1 VQLRCD
7 RYAMGKKVSHGEGV
21 VHTTLEKTIMD
32 DATLLQQY
40 VEGGSQEAFASLTA
54 RHINFVY
61 GAALRHVH
69 DRHVAEE
76 ITQAVFIVLARKAST
91 LRHEA
96 VLSSWLLSTTRFAAL
111 GHMKMAARRK
121 RHERRAAEM
130 AKTVWE
136 EEADSR
142 WPQYEGELDS
152 ALASLRES
160 DRKAIVLRFYE
171 HKSFDEIAKT
181 LGTAEEAARKRVSRA
196 VEKLRGFFGV
206 NSRVLPATAVTYY
219 LSTKMTIS
227 APPMLA
233 SKVAATAMESVAG
246 SAIASAT
253 PQAAQMA
260 QHIAHHM
267 AIIKAKWVVTS
278 IAAVLFVSVTGGVIV
293 FHAMRDSQDQTTRQ
307 PAPNDYRI
315 R

>member
-1 VQLRCD
+1 
-7 RYAMGKKVSHGEGV
+7 
-21 VHTTLEKTIMD
+21 MD

-40 VEGGSQEAFASLTA
+40 VEGGSQEAFAALTA

-61 GAALRHVH
+61 GAAVRHVH

-96 VLSSWLLSTTRFAAL
+96 VLSSWLLSTTRYAAL

-121 RHERRAAEM
+121 RHEKRAAEM

-160 DRKAIVLRFYE
+160 DRKAIMLRFYE
-171 HKSFDEIAKT
+171 HKSFDEIART

-206 NSRVLPATAVTYY
+206 ASRTLPVTAVTYY
-219 LSTKMTIS
+219 LSTKLTS
-227 APPMLA
+227 QAAPGLA
-233 SKVAATAMESVAG
+233 SQVAANAVD
-246 SAIASAT
+246 SAAAASLSAT
-253 PQAAQMA
+253 PQAAQLV
-260 QHIAHHM
+260 QHITQHM
-267 AIIKAKWVVTS
+267 AIMKAKWVVTS
-278 IAAVLFVSVTGGVIV
+278 IAAVLIISVTGGIIV
-293 FHAMRDSQDQTTRQ
+293 FQAMGSSQNPQ
-307 PAPNDYRI
+307 PNTQVQHDFRI